1 MSKTLTDPFCI
12 LFNTN
17 LAAFEGDLSRAMP
30 YVLRAERETLV
41 KLVAGLT
48 VVLQFAA
55 GKAPATGELNAV
67 LATRL
72 GNGYSWLNCVQF
84 LAGARARE
92 ALGKHD
98 ALLRQL
104 VDPALIDFGQAAL
117 PTMPETVRAIMAD
130 ARSNSSRA

>member
-1 MSKTLTDPFCI
+1 
-12 LFNTN
+12 
-17 LAAFEGDLSRAMP
+17 MP
-30 YVLRAERETLV
+30 YAERAERESLV

-55 GKAPATGELNAV
+55 GKTPATGELNSV

-72 GNGYSWLNCVQF
+72 GNGYSWLNCLQF

-104 VDPALIDFGQAAL
+104 MEPALVDFGHAAL
-117 PTMPETVRAIMAD
+117 PTMPETVQAIMAD
-130 ARSNSSRA
+130 ARSSSSRT